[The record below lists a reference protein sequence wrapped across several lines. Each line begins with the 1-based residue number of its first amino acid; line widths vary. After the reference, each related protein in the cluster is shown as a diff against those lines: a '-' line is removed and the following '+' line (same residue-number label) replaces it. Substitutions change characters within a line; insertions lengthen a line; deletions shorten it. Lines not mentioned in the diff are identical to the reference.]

1 MSKRIV
7 TGIVKEGHQV
17 ASGHACD
24 ERFPNGTLAM
34 QIPAFAKVGVD
45 LSPFHRGTLNV
56 SIAPHS
62 FKVAKAWKTLPNI
75 KWSPVMPAEN
85 FSFYRCGIRAI
96 GNTAFIGGL
105 VYWPH
110 PSTKPEFHQDSSILE
125 ILAPYLDGVKYGS
138 RVELELN
145 SEGIAVIG

>member
-1 MSKRIV
+1 MTKRIV
-7 TGIVKEGHQV
+7 AGIVKEGHQV

-34 QIPAFAKVGVD
+34 QIPAFAKTGVD

-62 FKVAKAWKTLPNI
+62 FKAAKAWKTLPNI
-75 KWSPVMPAEN
+75 RWSPVMPAEN
-85 FSFYRCGIRAI
+85 FSFYRCGIRPTGAE
-96 GNTAFIGGL
+96 TFAKGL

-110 PSTKPEFHQDSSILE
+110 PSTKPEYFQDPSTLE
-125 ILAPYLDGVKYGS
+125 ILAPFIKGITYGS
-138 RVELELN
+138 TVELELDTK
-145 SEGIAVIG
+145 EIKILA